1 MALIISDQAQA
12 DFTAES
18 ISAAIVTQYIATIT
32 QLLQTQATLLAQTF
46 TSDPNIPFIVPEA
59 AVTDWNNCYVSLKE
73 SARDSSIQTAQISIY
88 GNMYSLLT
96 YTANAPLSTTD
107 IYDQLL
113 ATFTLANNTNAIT
126 FLNDYL
132 GIS

>member
-18 ISAAIVTQYIATIT
+18 ISAATVTQYIATIT
-32 QLLQTQATLLAQTF
+32 QLLQTQAALLAQTF
-46 TSDPNIPFIVPEA
+46 TSDPNIPFIVPAA
-59 AVTDWNNCYVSLKE
+59 AVNDWNSCYVSLKE

-96 YTANAPLSTTD
+96 YTANAPLSTAD
-107 IYDQLL
+107 VYDQLL

-132 GIS
+132 SIS